1 MNCKCQIFWQKYAQ
15 MINLTYTVCFYVD
28 GFSKVF
34 SKNLMKS
41 YVFLKRLMV
50 PMGNF
55 LEYITNWIDIKK

>member
-1 MNCKCQIFWQKYAQ
+1 